1 MNFKYQNRS
10 TKFPI
15 TAILLM
21 VITLLL
27 TGCGPDE
34 PDTFS
39 VGIFNPFTLGSSE
52 DGGNNIEDSF
62 AKGLENA
69 GFIEGENLTFVHAP
83 GGAFSPDAQMAAV
96 QVLVDANVDMIYCVT
111 TPACQVAQSV
121 TAENEIPVVFMAVS
135 DPLAAGLVEDWAHP
149 GGNITG
155 ISSAAIGIVNEGR
168 RLEWLLAIAVG
179 AEKVYIPYDPNNP
192 VTLAKLVAVQDAASK
207 LGVEL
212 ILAEIP
218 SPDQALAAFQ
228 NIPEDA
234 DAVMAFSEHSITA
247 EIMDDIMQI
256 VLKQH
261 MPLSLLSEELG
272 NLMFYSSNLAE
283 MSGQA
288 ARLAGLILN
297 GNNPSDLPVEAPEF
311 FLTVN
316 LQTAKAIGIEVPDT
330 VLNAANT
337 IIR

>member
-1 MNFKYQNRS
+1 MKLKYRPQS
-10 TKFPI
+10 TKFLI
-15 TAILLM
+15 TAVLLM
-21 VITLLL
+21 VMALLL
-27 TGCGPDE
+27 ASCGPEE

-39 VGIFNPFTLGSSE
+39 VGIFNPFALGSSE
-52 DGGNNIEDSF
+52 DGGNSIQDTF

-83 GGAFSPDAQMAAV
+83 GGAFSPDAQVAAV
-96 QVLVDANVDMIYCVT
+96 QVLVDAKVDMIYCIT

-121 TAENEIPVVFMAVS
+121 TTENGIPVVFMAVS
-135 DPLAAGLVEDWAHP
+135 DPLSAGLVEEWAHP

-155 ISSAAIGIVNEGR
+155 VSSAAKGVVNEGR
-168 RLEWLLAIAVG
+168 RLEWLLAIAID
-179 AEKVYIPYDPNNP
+179 AEKIYIPYDPNNP
-192 VTLAKLVAVQDAASK
+192 VTLAKLAAVQDAASK

-218 SPDQALAAFQ
+218 SPEQALAAFQ

-234 DAVMAFSEHSITA
+234 GATMAFSEHSITA
-247 EIMDDIMQI
+247 EALVDILQFA
-256 VLKQH
+256 LQQN

-272 NLMFYSSNLAE
+272 NLMFYSSDLTE

-297 GNNPSDLPVEAPEF
+297 GNDPSGLPVEAPEF

-330 VLNAANT
+330 VLDAADT